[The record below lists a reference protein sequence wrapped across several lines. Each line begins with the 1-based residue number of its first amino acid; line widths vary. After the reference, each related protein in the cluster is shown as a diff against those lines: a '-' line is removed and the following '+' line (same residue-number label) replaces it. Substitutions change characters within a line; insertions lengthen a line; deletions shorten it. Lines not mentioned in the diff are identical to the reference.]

1 MEIWERYSKEIIEK
15 FAINVVAK
23 SFNKKYST
31 YFSPE
36 NSDNFDFISPDETE
50 ALEVTLVIPD
60 NEQREYIYEREKHK
74 GKKDLKTN
82 HIKNANFDSQ
92 GNIISY
98 YGGSM
103 PEIKNAI
110 LDSLERKQQKACK
123 RLKDKNYQNI
133 DLCFCI
139 QDGSLFDLFS
149 FKIAFDNLDK
159 YIFQNIFFIT
169 PSYFIRYNKKV
180 GFKEYPR
187 KY

>member
-50 ALEVTLVIPD
+50 ALEVTLVIPE
-60 NEQREYIYEREKHK
+60 NERREYIYEREKHK

-123 RLKDKNYQNI
+123 RLKDKN
-133 DLCFCI
+133 
-139 QDGSLFDLFS
+139 
-149 FKIAFDNLDK
+149 
-159 YIFQNIFFIT
+159 
-169 PSYFIRYNKKV
+169 
-180 GFKEYPR
+180 
-187 KY
+187 